1 MSTAPQLTPP
11 VLQGRHLTRTFGAGE
26 ALVTAVAD
34 VSLDLAAG
42 EFVLIMGPSGSG
54 KTTLLAMLSGLL
66 SPTAGQV
73 LAQGEDLWAM
83 SEKQRE
89 RFRLRHV
96 GFVFQ
101 EYNLLPALRARQQLE
116 LVLRWGEG
124 ASRRAARK
132 QTDETLAVL
141 GLARKGH
148 LWPIQLSG
156 GEKQRVAIGR
166 ALVKKATLYFADE
179 PTGALDWG
187 NGQKVIELLRGTA
200 HERGAAVL
208 VVAHDGRIIPFADR
222 LFYMENGRLRGPEER
237 VVKAGLPKA
246 SSACL
251 AGQDQRPQGVR
262 QASMQE

>member
-1 MSTAPQLTPP
+1 MATEPQLTPP
-11 VLQGRHLTRTFGAGE
+11 ALQGRHLTRTFGAGE
-26 ALVTAVAD
+26 ALVTATANA
-34 VSLDLAAG
+34 SLDLAAG

-54 KTTLLAMLSGLL
+54 KTTLLALLSGLL
-66 SPTAGQV
+66 APTAGQV
-73 LAQGEDLWAM
+73 LALGEDLWAM
-83 SEKQRE
+83 SAKQRE

-101 EYNLLPALRARQQLE
+101 EYNLLPALTARQQLE

-124 ASRRAARK
+124 ASSRAARK

-187 NGQKVIELLRGTA
+187 NGEKVIELLRGVA
-200 HERGAAVL
+200 HERGAMVL
-208 VVAHDGRIIPFADR
+208 VGAHDERIIPYADR
-222 LFYMENGRLRGPEER
+222 LFCLENGRLRGPEGR
-237 VVKAGLPKA
+237 VVETGLPNA
-246 SSACL
+246 SSA
-251 AGQDQRPQGVR
+251 
-262 QASMQE
+262 

>member
-1 MSTAPQLTPP
+1 MATEPQRTPP
-11 VLQGRHLTRTFGAGE
+11 ALQGRHLTRTFGAGE
-26 ALVTAVAD
+26 ALATAVAD
-34 VSLDLAAG
+34 ASLDLAAG

-66 SPTAGQV
+66 APTAGQV
-73 LAQGEDLWAM
+73 LALGEDLSAM

-89 RFRLRHV
+89 RFRRRHV

-101 EYNLLPALRARQQLE
+101 EHNLLPALTARQQLE

-179 PTGALDWG
+179 PTAALDWG
-187 NGQKVIELLRGTA
+187 NGAKVIELLRGAA
-200 HERGAAVL
+200 HERGAMVL
-208 VVAHDGRIIPFADR
+208 VVAHDERIIPYADR
-222 LFYMENGRLRGPEER
+222 LFYLENGHLRGPEGR
-237 VVKAGLPKA
+237 VVGAGLPNA
-246 SSACL
+246 SSA
-251 AGQDQRPQGVR
+251 
-262 QASMQE
+262 